1 MDRKTVVTRVLVIA
15 GTILALFPLVATM
28 VTSIIGSI
36 MNRKFLMDYL
46 MPAELG
52 LFYLTGGIFLVLA
65 SFLVKA
71 HRKLITVSFGLA
83 EALFLGFTLV
93 ADASGLASGSIASE
107 SEKTFMTIVFV
118 MLGFHILCMLITDI
132 GAILLWKDILGPV
145 FRRRKLG

>member
-52 LFYLTGGIFLVLA
+52 LFYLTGG
-65 SFLVKA
+65 
-71 HRKLITVSFGLA
+71 TVSFGLA

-118 MLGFHILCMLITDI
+118 MLGLHILCMLITDI

>member
-52 LFYLTGGIFLVLA
+52 LFYLTGGIFLHSGKHCTA
-65 SFLVKA
+65 CLVN
-71 HRKLITVSFGLA
+71 TGCG
-83 EALFLGFTLV
+83 E
-93 ADASGLASGSIASE
+93 
-107 SEKTFMTIVFV
+107 
-118 MLGFHILCMLITDI
+118 
-132 GAILLWKDILGPV
+132 
-145 FRRRKLG
+145 